1 MSKCFY
7 NCEDLYR
14 VIFSSSWPSAP
25 VRLME
30 DLGTWQYATAA
41 KSSIIQNDIKCV
53 TLAQMKM
60 NKDVQKLWKSMFKLF
75 LKEILKNFT

>member
-1 MSKCFY
+1 
-7 NCEDLYR
+7 
-14 VIFSSSWPSAP
+14 
-25 VRLME
+25 ME

>member
-1 MSKCFY
+1 
-7 NCEDLYR
+7 
-14 VIFSSSWPSAP
+14 
-25 VRLME
+25 ME

-60 NKDVQKLWKSMFKLF
+60 NKDVQKLENHVQGISYF
-75 LKEILKNFT
+75 